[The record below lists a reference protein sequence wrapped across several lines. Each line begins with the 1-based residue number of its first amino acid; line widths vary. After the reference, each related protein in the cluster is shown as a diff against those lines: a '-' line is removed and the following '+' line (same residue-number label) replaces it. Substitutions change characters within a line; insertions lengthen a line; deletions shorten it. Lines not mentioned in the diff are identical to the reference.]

1 MSKFTINLF
10 SALMLLFWPLEIFA
24 QTVFQAADGV
34 FTTREIR
41 EKIEVGKRTSLQIR
55 AATNLPGKLNIVVEK
70 TDEVKIAYFKRAKA
84 NSMDEAVDYIDLI
97 AVVLRSGPEDIKLEL
112 RSPNPAPW
120 TNDNQWGQ
128 VEAKIT
134 IPENYSVLIEAPLFD
149 VTAVG
154 PFESMEIPSSL
165 GRINIKNV
173 TRRLEVSTTNRRLDV
188 SDITGEI
195 SLSTSNSVL
204 TAENLVSI
212 DKRAD
217 IESENGDIR
226 IEGFTGEF
234 YVEGSYGRIQL
245 SDFNITGRRNIIK
258 GMSGPIELE
267 IVGIDRAQLRITNR
281 FEDIEINLPDRSSA
295 AFSLVVAEGGKIEVS
310 NIDFKTE
317 LIEHNRM
324 NLVSGKGKSII
335 SGSVRGSGNIYI
347 RGYDD

>member
-1 MSKFTINLF
+1 MNKLTINVLAV
-10 SALMLLFWPLEIFA
+10 SILLVWPLGIFA
-24 QTVFQAADGV
+24 QTIFKTADGV
-34 FTTREIR
+34 YSTREIR
-41 EKIEVGKRTSLQIR
+41 DEIKVGSRSTLQIR
-55 AATNLPGKLNIVVEK
+55 AASNLPGKLIIEVAR
-70 TDEVKIAYFKRAKA
+70 TDEVRITYFKKAKA

-97 AVVLRSGPEDIKLEL
+97 AVVLRSGPKDIKLEL

-120 TNDNQWGQ
+120 TDDNQWGR
-128 VEAKIT
+128 VEAKII

-173 TRRLEVSTTNRRLDV
+173 TSRLEVSTTNRRLDV

-204 TAENLVSI
+204 TAKNLVSL

-234 YVEGSYGRIQL
+234 YVEGSYGRIKL
-245 SDFNITGRRNIIK
+245 SDFYITGRRNIIK
-258 GMSGPIELE
+258 GMSGPIEVE
-267 IVGIDRAQLRITNR
+267 IAGIDNAQLRITNR
-281 FEDIEINLPDRSSA
+281 FEDIDIDLPDSTSA

-310 NIDFKTE
+310 NINFVTE

>member
-1 MSKFTINLF
+1 MNKLTINLF
-10 SALMLLFWPLEIFA
+10 TALIFLLLPLEIFA
-24 QTVFQAADGV
+24 QTVFKTADGIY
-34 FTTREIR
+34 TTREIR
-41 EKIEVGKRTSLQIR
+41 DKIKVGNRTTLQIR
-55 AATNLPGKLNIVVEK
+55 AASNLPGKLTIEVAE
-70 TDEVKIAYFKRAKA
+70 TDKVKISYFKKAKA

-97 AVVLRSGPEDIKLEL
+97 AVVLRSGPKDIKLEL

-120 TNDNQWGQ
+120 TDDNQWGR

-154 PFESMEIPSSL
+154 PFESIVIPSSL
-165 GRINIKNV
+165 GRINIRNV

-195 SLSTSNSVL
+195 SLSTSNAVL
-204 TAENLVSI
+204 TAKNLVSL

-217 IESENGDIR
+217 IENENGDIR
-226 IEGFTGEF
+226 IRGFKGEL

-245 SDFNITGRRNIIK
+245 SDFYITGRRNIIK
-258 GMSGPIELE
+258 GMSGPIKLE
-267 IVGIDRAQLRITNR
+267 ISGIDRAQLRITNR
-281 FEDIEINLPDRSSA
+281 FEDIEINLPDSTSA
-295 AFSLVVAEGGKIEVS
+295 AFSLVVDEGGKIEVS
-310 NIDFKTE
+310 NINFRTE